1 MEIVTQVQAT
11 WVKSTVRL
19 LSKNLCHKNL
29 CQIKLSRVFFFLVL
43 HTERVNL
50 ENKGGKYCNIIY
62 IHNLPALVCRW
73 SFSFLAHQP
82 ARMLIC
88 RGSSTI
94 PLVSNW
100 ARASQTRSPTAAD
113 VSTAIQVSLSDHS
126 LQRVFL
132 KNDFFWRCVS
142 YTCETVTENTDLL
155 YIVFNPALASF
166 AFVPSF
172 FMWSQNS
179 S

>member
-1 MEIVTQVQAT
+1 MWDEYKASKMEIVTQVQAT

-82 ARMLIC
+82 ARMLIW

-100 ARASQTRSPTAAD
+100 ARASQTPPQPLTCPLLFKCLWA
-113 VSTAIQVSLSDHS
+113 TTPFKGF
-126 LQRVFL
+126 FL
-132 KNDFFWRCVS
+132 KMTFSGGVWATHAKLSQKTLIC
-142 YTCETVTENTDLL
+142 
-155 YIVFNPALASF
+155 YI
-166 AFVPSF
+166 
-172 FMWSQNS
+172 
-179 S
+179 